1 MAIDLQETRNN
12 LYKISMGVSRM
23 LSLVDVVI
31 TGNRNIEGVEINF
44 PDDKK
49 KELISKYQELKTEIQ
64 QIWIRLP

>member
-31 TGNRNIEGVEINF
+31 TGNRNVEGVEINC

-49 KELISKYQELKTEIQ
+49 DELIGKYRDLKTEIQ
-64 QIWIRLP
+64 QIWVRLP